1 VYLVEI
7 EELKGCTMT
16 AAKTRWQIGDTAPD
30 LTMTDIHGVA
40 HELQTVW
47 QHGGLVI
54 SFLRH
59 FG

>member
-1 VYLVEI
+1 
-7 EELKGCTMT
+7 MT
-16 AAKTRWQIGDTAPD
+16 PAKTRWQIGDMAPD

-40 HELQTVW
+40 HELQTAW
-47 QHGGLVI
+47 QQGGLVI